1 MIRRLLVVAVLSI
14 FMGLPALAGEN
25 EVLEFN
31 RMFGVSGPF
40 LGPTNAIRGVPGA
53 GAAWK
58 IASVDGELKANGKLE
73 IRVTGLVLV
82 ATGANPVANFR
93 GLVSCQSIDGL
104 GQPSVVNTSTVDF
117 PATTTGDADIEAKL
131 SLPSPC
137 IAPIVFVT
145 NTAGRWF
152 SVTGF

>member
-1 MIRRLLVVAVLSI
+1 MIRRLLVVAVLLGLT
-14 FMGLPALAGEN
+14 GLPVLAGDN
-25 EVLEFN
+25 EVLEFS
-31 RMFGVSGPF
+31 RMVGVTGPY
-40 LGPTNAIRGVPGA
+40 LGATNPIRGVGGG

-58 IASVDGELKANGKLE
+58 VASARGELSASGKLE
-73 IRVTGLVLV
+73 IRVRGLVLV
-82 ATGANPVANFR
+82 STGANPVPNFR

-104 GQPSVVNTSTVDF
+104 GQPSIVNTSTLDF
-117 PATTTGDADIEAKL
+117 PATATGDADIEAKL

-152 SVTGF
+152 AVTGF

>member
-1 MIRRLLVVAVLSI
+1 MTRKLLAVFVLLLAT
-14 FMGLPALAGEN
+14 GLPVLAGEG

-40 LGPTNAIRGVPGA
+40 LGPTNAIRGVPGG

-58 IASVDGELKANGKLE
+58 IDKVEGELNSGGKLE
-73 IRVTGLVLV
+73 ISVRGLVLV
-82 ATGANPVANFR
+82 STGANPVANFR

-104 GQPSVVNTSTVDF
+104 GQPSVVNTSTLDF
-117 PATTTGDADIEAKL
+117 PATTTGDADIEATL

-152 SVTGF
+152 AVTGF